1 MKPARIIVLVI
12 AVVAGGI
19 AALLAGRQD
28 SPPPTLALRS
38 LADFNSKDKP
48 DADDS
53 GRRGSVNM
61 VRFDV
66 TTTMT
71 TTTK

>member
-1 MKPARIIVLVI
+1 MKPAHIIVL
-12 AVVAGGI
+12 VVAGGI
-19 AALLAGRQD
+19 AALLAGCQD

-48 DADDS
+48 DGDDS
-53 GRRGSVNM
+53 GRRGSGNM
-61 VRFDV
+61 VRFGV
-66 TTTMT
+66 TMTMT

>member
-1 MKPARIIVLVI
+1 MKPARIIVL
-12 AVVAGGI
+12 VVAGGI

-48 DADDS
+48 DGDDS
-53 GRRGSVNM
+53 GRAAAATWFGSASL
-61 VRFDV
+61 RR
-66 TTTMT
+66 
-71 TTTK
+71 